1 MEKEIL
7 EAFEKW
13 NAALQTGDPKKVAE
27 MYLENGEGILLPTVS
42 PKVRHNREEIADY
55 FVHFL
60 AKNPVG
66 RIDESN
72 IRIYG
77 DIAINSGLYT
87 FELDGENGTRVDVPA
102 RFTFVYKKV
111 DGEWM
116 IAEHH
121 SSVLPEGH

>member
-7 EAFEKW
+7 EAFEIW
-13 NAALQTGDPKKVAE
+13 NNTLQTGDAQKVAALYDE
-27 MYLENGEGILLPTVS
+27 KEGILLPTVS

-60 AKNPVG
+60 AKNPIG

-87 FELDGENGTRVDVPA
+87 FELDDGEGGRVDVGA
-102 RFTFVYKKV
+102 RFTYVYKKTG
-111 DGEWM
+111 DSWM
-116 IAEHH
+116 ILEHH
-121 SSVLPEGH
+121 SSVLP

>member
-7 EAFEKW
+7 ELFEKW
-13 NAALQTGDPKKVAE
+13 NDTLQTKDAQKVAA
-27 MYLENGEGILLPTVS
+27 MYSETDGILLPTVS
-42 PKVRHNREEIADY
+42 PKVRHNRDEIADY

-72 IRIYG
+72 IRVYG

-87 FELDGENGTRVDVPA
+87 FELDDGEGGRVDVGA
-102 RFTFVYKKV
+102 RFTYVYKKEG
-111 DGEWM
+111 DTWM
-116 IAEHH
+116 IIEHH
-121 SSVLPEGH
+121 SSVLP

>member
-7 EAFEKW
+7 AAFEKW
-13 NAALQTGDPKKVAE
+13 NDTLQTGDAQKVAALYDE
-27 MYLENGEGILLPTVS
+27 KDGILLPTVS

-55 FVHFL
+55 FEHFL
-60 AKNPVG
+60 AKHPVG

-87 FELDGENGTRVDVPA
+87 FELDDGEGGRVDVPA
-102 RFTFVYKKV
+102 RFTFVYKK
-111 DGEWM
+111 DGDDWM
-116 IAEHH
+116 ILEHH
-121 SSVLPEGH
+121 SSVLP

>member
-27 MYLENGEGILLPTVS
+27 MYLDDGQGILVPTVS

-55 FVHFL
+55 FSHFL
-60 AKNPVG
+60 EGHPDG

-72 IRIYG
+72 IRIYD

-87 FELDGENGTRVDVPA
+87 FEMDTEDGKRADIPA

-116 IAEHH
+116 ILEHH
-121 SSVLPEGH
+121 SSLLPEAH

>member
-7 EAFEKW
+7 AAFEKW
-13 NAALQTGDPKKVAE
+13 NQALQSGDPKEVAKL
-27 MYLENGEGILLPTVS
+27 YLDNGEGILLPTVS

-55 FVHFL
+55 FEHFL
-60 AKNPVG
+60 KAHPVG
-66 RIDESN
+66 RITEHN
-72 IRIYG
+72 IRIYD

-87 FELDGENGTRVDVPA
+87 FEMDQKDGTRADVEA

-111 DGEWM
+111 DGKWM

-121 SSVLPEGH
+121 SSLLPQAH